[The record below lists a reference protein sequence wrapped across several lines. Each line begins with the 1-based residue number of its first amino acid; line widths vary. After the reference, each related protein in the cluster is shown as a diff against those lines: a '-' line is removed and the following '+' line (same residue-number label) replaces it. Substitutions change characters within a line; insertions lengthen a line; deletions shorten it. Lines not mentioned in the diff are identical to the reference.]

1 MLNFLQQIDL
11 SLFYFVNHNLSNSFF
26 DVVLPIITD
35 LHKTWYFNIV
45 AYPLMF
51 FFLLKKFSKKGIVIF
66 IFCILAIGTTDL
78 VGNWGFKKT
87 VQRARPGDNPSI
99 QAIVR
104 SPYGGYSFVSNHA
117 ANMFCFAFFM
127 GFFFP
132 KARVVLYSL
141 AAVISFTRVY
151 NGVHYPSDI
160 IVGAMLGA
168 IIAFIYFQIL
178 KRFIQKSEKEIT

>member
-1 MLNFLQQIDL
+1 
-11 SLFYFVNHNLSNSFF
+11 
-26 DVVLPIITD
+26 
-35 LHKTWYFNIV
+35 
-45 AYPLMF
+45 
-51 FFLLKKFSKKGIVIF
+51 
-66 IFCILAIGTTDL
+66 
-78 VGNWGFKKT
+78 
-87 VQRARPGDNPSI
+87 
-99 QAIVR
+99 
-104 SPYGGYSFVSNHA
+104 
-117 ANMFCFAFFM
+117 AFFM